1 MEVVGRIIKK
11 HPVPN
16 LAAEREEFRRIF
28 EDMRRSAGDFI
39 PTPTWLLCKPPDEI
53 EVEDTSQ
60 LIDAADSDEV
70 FNREFSALEQRMIG
84 WVGFHAS
91 SINDA
96 SVAPNVAD
104 YAALL
109 RDNDPLG
116 LWRANVED
124 AGVAAS
130 MRVADL
136 GSIMDLNLI
145 HSQSFDPDR
154 KVTKILEV
162 GGGYGRLA
170 EAALNVFGDS
180 VRYVMV
186 DSVPVSLY
194 YAKKYMERA
203 CPHVRVGSYY
213 DGDEFDMEK
222 FGCYIIPS
230 WYFQELN
237 REEYDICINIE
248 SFQEMNQGHLDTY
261 LRIFDEVSR
270 DGAMMYISNAHDY
283 IFKGEW
289 RYPNHWGKLL
299 CAKTP
304 RAQSR
309 DHRTEVFVKS
319 LGDFSSWNATLD
331 AVHAYQLWREDRPPA
346 TNGAMTIGDQIEAVA
361 GKRARAALRGGA
373 SYLKPL
379 LDRLVALRR
388 GEKGGAS
395 ARE

>member
-1 MEVVGRIIKK
+1 MEVVGRVIKK

-16 LAAEREEFRRIF
+16 LAADREEFRRIF
-28 EDMRRSAGDFI
+28 EDMRRSGGTFT
-39 PTPTWLLCKPPDEI
+39 PTPTWLLCKPPEEI
-53 EVEDTSQ
+53 ELEDTSQ

-91 SINDA
+91 SITDE

-109 RDNDPLG
+109 SGNDPLG
-116 LWRANVED
+116 LWRANVDDDEI
-124 AGVAAS
+124 AAS

-145 HSQSFDPDR
+145 YSHSFDPSR

-180 VRYVMV
+180 VRYVLV

-194 YAKKYMERA
+194 YAKRYMERA

-213 DGDEFDMEK
+213 DGDEFDMDK

-237 REEYDICINIE
+237 REEYDVCVNIE

-270 DGAMMYISNAHDY
+270 DGAMMYVSNAHDY
-283 IFKGEW
+283 IFSGEW
-289 RYPNHWGKLL
+289 RYPDHWQKLL
-299 CAKTP
+299 CARTP

-309 DHRTEVFVKS
+309 DHRTEVFTKS
-319 LGDFSSWNATLD
+319 RGDFSSWNATLD
-331 AVHAYQLWREDRPPA
+331 AVHAYQLWKGDRPVA
-346 TNGAMTIGDQIEAVA
+346 SNGVTIGDQIEAIA
-361 GKRARAALRGGA
+361 GSRARAALRGGA
-373 SYLKPL
+373 SYIKPL
-379 LDRLVALRR
+379 LDRLAALRR
-388 GEKGGAS
+388 KEKGGVP
-395 ARE
+395 RHG